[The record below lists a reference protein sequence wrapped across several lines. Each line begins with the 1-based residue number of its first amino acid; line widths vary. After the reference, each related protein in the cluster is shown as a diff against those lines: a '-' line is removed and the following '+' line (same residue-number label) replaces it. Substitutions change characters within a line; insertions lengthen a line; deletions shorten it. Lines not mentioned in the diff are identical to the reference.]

1 MEEKMHKAARWVK
14 ITDRFRIILLILA
27 LLVLLAVWLCGKF
40 FEEAAWYGSFYS
52 NALGIIS
59 ALVVGVFIM
68 VLLKFFFYNKY
79 RYWKRKVDRKG
90 SVR

>member
-1 MEEKMHKAARWVK
+1 MEEKMHKAARWVR

-27 LLVLLAVWLCGKF
+27 LLVLLAVWFCGKF
-40 FEEAAWYGSFYS
+40 FEEAAWYASFYG
-52 NALGIIS
+52 NALGIVA
-59 ALVVGVFIM
+59 ALVAGIFVM

-90 SVR
+90 